1 MEGFNTVNGMTVHVI
16 RGEGGITMLKIK
28 DKALIARL
36 DAEYQAFRAGK
47 KVRGIE
53 VTKKAWYSDEEYQAY
68 VLVRETEEDE
78 VIMPP
83 LYSVPVCRMGR

>member
-1 MEGFNTVNGMTVHVI
+1 
-16 RGEGGITMLKIK
+16 MLKVTNE
-28 DKALIARL
+28 ALIARL
-36 DAEYQAFRAGK
+36 NTEYQAFRTGK

-68 VLVRETEEDE
+68 VLMRETEEGE

-83 LYSVPVCRMGR
+83 LYSVPAGRMGR

>member
-1 MEGFNTVNGMTVHVI
+1 MEKLTDT
-16 RGEGGITMLKIK
+16 
-28 DKALIARL
+28 ALVARL

-68 VLVRETEEDE
+68 VLMRETEEGE

-83 LYSVPVCRMGR
+83 LYSVPAGRMGR

>member
-1 MEGFNTVNGMTVHVI
+1 MKKVEDEALTV
-16 RGEGGITMLKIK
+16 
-28 DKALIARL
+28 RL

-53 VTKKAWYSDEEYQAY
+53 VIKKAWYSDEEYQAY
-68 VLVRETEEDE
+68 VLVRETEKGE

-83 LYSVPVCRMGR
+83 LYSVPVGRMDR